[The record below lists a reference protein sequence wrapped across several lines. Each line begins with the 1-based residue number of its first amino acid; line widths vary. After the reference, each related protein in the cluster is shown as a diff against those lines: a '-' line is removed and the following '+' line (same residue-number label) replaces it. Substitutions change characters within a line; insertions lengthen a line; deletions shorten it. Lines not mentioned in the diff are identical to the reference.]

1 MAYTR
6 CPMKLSVVIPTLNE
20 AANIGA
26 LIQRL
31 LGTPGV
37 REVVVV
43 DGGSTD
49 GTLDLIR
56 PPARLVRSEPG
67 RGMQLRA
74 GAREATGDV
83 LLFLHADVRPPQD
96 VAAQIAGAIEAGY
109 VGGNFRLRYPGGGT
123 LGRWLETLAPAYR
136 SLGRYYGDSGLF
148 VRRDVYEAYGG
159 VPHVPVMEDIVFVR
173 RMERAG
179 PTAYLPGPMVSA
191 ARRWEGRP
199 LSTLLLWGCMQT
211 AFALGASP
219 WQLARFYKVH
229 SPGRTSK
236 DRPGRAG

>member
-1 MAYTR
+1 
-6 CPMKLSVVIPTLNE
+6 MKLSVVIPTLNE

-26 LIQRL
+26 LLERL
-31 LGTPGV
+31 LDAPGV
-37 REVVVV
+37 REVVVA

-49 GTLDLIR
+49 GTVELVR
-56 PPARLVRSEPG
+56 PPVRLTRSEPG

-74 GAREATGDV
+74 GAREVTGDV
-83 LLFLHADVRPPQD
+83 LLFLHADVLPPRD

-109 VGGNFRLRYPGGGT
+109 VGGNFRLRYPEGGA
-123 LGRWLETLAPAYR
+123 LGRWLEALAPAYR

-148 VRRDVYEAYGG
+148 VRRDVYEACGG
-159 VPHVPVMEDIVFVR
+159 FPHIPIMEDIVFVR

-199 LSTLLLWGCMQT
+199 LRTLLLWGCMQN
-211 AFALGASP
+211 AFALGISP
-219 WQLARFYKVH
+219 WRLARFYKTRN
-229 SPGRTSK
+229 PGRTPK
-236 DRPGRAG
+236 DKPGRAG